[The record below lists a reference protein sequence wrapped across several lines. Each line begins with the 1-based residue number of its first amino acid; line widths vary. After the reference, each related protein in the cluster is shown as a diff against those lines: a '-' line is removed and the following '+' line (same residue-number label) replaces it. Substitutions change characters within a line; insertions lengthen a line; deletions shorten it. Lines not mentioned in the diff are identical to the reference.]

1 MVALFAG
8 KGEGDDGVGF
18 VPSMSAVADD
28 AEQQAVGVVMEST
41 SFYAE
46 GGGQV
51 TDSFM
56 LKCCTTHRSKM
67 IDVACGRFANCMVF
81 FFFLSRKSL
90 YVSCI
95 LCQRHCLLLTENSC
109 VAECCTTVLY
119 CTLQYFSHSCLQCV
133 CVFFFACKPQ
143 QICCAVAWT
152 HFYDVLILVV
162 ADDCLG
168 KRPLLCTPSTRLQ
181 V

>member
-56 LKCCTTHRSKM
+56 LKYCTTYRSKM

-81 FFFLSRKSL
+81 FFSFFSVSQVVVRYLYCFSTPQLFVVDGKFLCGGML
-90 YVSCI
+90 YYC
-95 LCQRHCLLLTENSC
+95 
-109 VAECCTTVLY
+109 AVLY
-119 CTLQYFSHSCLQCV
+119 CTLRCFSYSCVRC
-133 CVFFFACKPQ
+133 FFLSRASPNNSAVLSRGHILTAC
-143 QICCAVAWT
+143 
-152 HFYDVLILVV
+152 
-162 ADDCLG
+162 
-168 KRPLLCTPSTRLQ
+168 
-181 V
+181 